1 MKKIHKNGNYYLIV
15 DNDID
20 KRTALRAAEFTD
32 KALLVPEHP
41 ELVDIKL
48 TDVCHIGCAFCYQ
61 SSTGDSRHGQTEKI
75 KSVIDQIDGNITEV
89 AYGGG
94 DVLQH
99 PDIVDILRYSK
110 ERGIKSSN
118 ITMNWQSI
126 MKYPEKVSEVTPL
139 VDAFGISITGPGQV
153 KKVVE
158 KLKEIGCFR
167 PTRNCFH
174 IIPDIYPRKV
184 VRQMIA
190 DISHFA
196 PQADILFLG
205 FKALGRG
212 ATFEPK
218 QQDMKTMAE
227 YFLMCKQHGLNLQCD
242 TKLVK
247 DYLSVVS
254 EYSDPSL
261 YDIHEGEFSMNIDC
275 VDDFCSIASYNL
287 SYKWPLVEIAT
298 EGIPATFMKIR
309 KAIGLQHFEKEG
321 K

>member
-1 MKKIHKNGNYYLIV
+1 MKKIHKNGNYFLII
-15 DNDID
+15 DNDLE
-20 KRTALRAAEFTD
+20 KRTALRVADFND
-32 KALLVPEHP
+32 KSLLTPEHP

-61 SSTGDSRHGQTEKI
+61 ASTKESDHGQTEKI
-75 KSVIDQIDGNITEV
+75 KAVIDQINGDVTEV

-99 PDIVDILRYSK
+99 PDIVELLEYSK
-110 ERGIKSSN
+110 TRGIKSSN

-126 MKYPEKVSEVTPL
+126 MRYPEKVKEVTPL

-153 KKVVE
+153 KKVVK
-158 KLKEIGCFR
+158 KLKEIDCFR

-174 IIPDIYPRKV
+174 IIPDIYPREV
-184 VRQMIA
+184 VRGMIA
-190 DISHFA
+190 DISTFA

-212 ATFEPK
+212 ETFKVK
-218 QQDMKTMAE
+218 QQDEQHMRE
-227 YFLMCKQHGLNLQCD
+227 YFHMCKSNGLNLQCD

-247 DYLSVVS
+247 DYLSVVT
-254 EYSDPSL
+254 EFSDPSL

-275 VDDFCSIASYNL
+275 VDNFYSIASYNL
-287 SYKWPLVEIAT
+287 SHKWPLDEIASK
-298 EGIPATFMKIR
+298 GIPASFKKIR
-309 KAIGLQHFEKEG
+309 KAIGLKHFEKGGE
-321 K
+321 